1 MGISLNMILREA
13 GLNLAEV
20 RLLRHKDK
28 RATKGR
34 SPYELWRDNRQQFDL
49 YQSMQ
54 SIENRKK
61 LSARYWASFVV
72 TPSDETMFVGLYRA
86 NYRGL
91 LEQDTPWP
99 HADGVDKAGSC
110 DVYDLQLVDNLS
122 DLIGRLIV
130 DWGPGGRAWIQRA
143 DHQNKG
149 IVELRREFKEPEF
162 PGFLNFVEPLSKL
175 EKLPKGWIVAL
186 SCTKGIYLLTC
197 PKTKEQYVGSA
208 TGGKGFY
215 QRWQGYAQTGH
226 GGDVALKSR
235 EPSDYQVS
243 ILEVAGTS
251 STEDDIREMETRWK
265 LKLKS
270 REMGLN
276 PILFI

>member
-1 MGISLNMILREA
+1 MNISLNMIFREA

-34 SPYELWRDNRQQFDL
+34 TPYELWRDNRPQFDL

-54 SIENRKK
+54 SIENRGK
-61 LSARYWASFVV
+61 LNAHHWASFVV
-72 TPSDETMFVGLYRA
+72 TPGDETMFVGLYRA

-99 HADGVDKAGSC
+99 HADGMDKAGSH
-110 DVYDLQLVDNLS
+110 DVYDLELEDILG
-122 DLIGRLIV
+122 DFIGRLIV
-130 DWGPGGRAWIQRA
+130 EWGPGGRAWIQRA
-143 DHQNKG
+143 DRQDKE
-149 IVELRREFKEPEF
+149 VLELRREFKEPEF
-162 PGFLNFVEPLSKL
+162 PGFLNFIEPLSKL

-186 SCTKGIYLLTC
+186 SCTKGVYLLTC

-208 TGGKGFY
+208 TGTEGFY
-215 QRWQGYAQTGH
+215 RRWQEYAQTGH

-251 STEDDIREMETRWK
+251 CTENDIREMETRWK
-265 LKLKS
+265 IKLKS

-276 PILFI
+276 RN